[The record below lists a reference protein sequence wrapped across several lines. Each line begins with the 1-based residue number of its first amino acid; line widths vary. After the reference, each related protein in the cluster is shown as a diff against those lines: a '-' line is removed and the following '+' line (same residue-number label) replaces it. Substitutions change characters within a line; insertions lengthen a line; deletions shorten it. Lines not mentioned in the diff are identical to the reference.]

1 MNNISTARLA
11 ETLRY
16 LAIAMNAEEAS
27 FDADTGDALTVHE
40 QNFVTMAFDAA
51 RKEQHPP
58 MPPVGSVYSYLAL
71 SDFEDV
77 DLLNTT
83 ELEDL
88 LESEREAVVR
98 DFWELYQETIEE
110 DHTDVMDWM
119 VEVYAEEIAAIGEW
133 YRENH

>member
-1 MNNISTARLA
+1 MEHISTARLA

-27 FDADTGDALTVHE
+27 FDSDTGETLTPNE
-40 QNFVTMAFDAA
+40 QNFVTLAFDAA
-51 RKEQHPP
+51 RNEQHPP
-58 MPPVGSVYSYLAL
+58 MPPVGSVYGYLAL
-71 SDFEDV
+71 SDFDDV
-77 DLLNTT
+77 DLLNST

-98 DFWELYQETIEE
+98 EFWELYQETIEE

-119 VEVYAEEIAAIGEW
+119 VEVYAEEITAIGEW